1 MNDWL
6 EDKAKTY
13 LNVMEVLVDTEI
25 EKQLEVYPTNLRNYI
40 NKIEVATYALNRLP
54 SLYASSLLGKEQQ
67 KRIAQKKYKSQIH
80 LAVRQ
85 AIAAIQRDPLRKST
99 PILCEKISQTEK
111 AKMTLKKSENIL
123 KKSGI
128 ISPYQTLSW
137 DNLYR
142 VIQGMIA
149 KIKYQTNPVDH
160 FENQLSGNSSNEMP
174 TVLLNKSQN
183 I

>member
-1 MNDWL
+1 MNYCL
-6 EDKAKTY
+6 ENKATTY
-13 LNVMEVLVDTEI
+13 INVMEDLVNTEI
-25 EKQLEVYPTNLRNYI
+25 EKQLECYPINLKNYI

-54 SLYASSLLGKEQQ
+54 GLYASSILGKEQQ
-67 KRIAQKKYKSQIH
+67 KRIAQKKYQSQIQ

-99 PILCEKISQTEK
+99 PIFCEKIAQNEQ
-111 AKMTLKKSENIL
+111 AKMTLKKSEKIL

-149 KIKYQTNPVDH
+149 KIKYQTYEAKD
-160 FENQLSGNSSNEMP
+160 
-174 TVLLNKSQN
+174 
-183 I
+183 

>member
-1 MNDWL
+1 MNYCLKDQ
-6 EDKAKTY
+6 AKTY
-13 LNVMEVLVDTEI
+13 INVMESLVDIEV
-25 EKQLEVYPTNLRNYI
+25 EKQLQCYPKNLTNYI

-54 SLYASSLLGKEQQ
+54 GLYASSILGKEQQ
-67 KRIAQKKYKSQIH
+67 KRIAQKKYQYQIE

-99 PILCEKISQTEK
+99 PILCDRIAQTEK
-111 AKMTLKKSENIL
+111 AKMTLKKSERIL

-137 DNLYR
+137 ENLSR

-149 KIKYQTNPVDH
+149 KIKYQTH
-160 FENQLSGNSSNEMP
+160 EAKKLENQESF
-174 TVLLNKSQN
+174 
-183 I
+183 